1 MQGWKRRLTYVVF
14 YELITLLIIS
24 TAFYLS
30 SEKDAAHA
38 AVLGVVTVVLAI
50 VWNTLY
56 NNVFEWWESGLVK
69 RGRDAWRR
77 VIHAVGFE
85 AGFVLITLPLFAWW
99 LNLSLWD
106 AFVLDMGLTLFFM
119 FFTLFYNWV
128 FDHLFGLPLSAQ

>member
-50 VWNTLY
+50 IWNTLY
-56 NNVFEWWESGLVK
+56 NTVFEWWESGLVK

-99 LNLSLWD
+99 LDLSLWD